1 MDSNNI
7 TLSDHQLAV
16 YAACVS
22 ALGNTWGGN
31 YLRRIVTEGEI
42 TDGDA
47 AAVLR
52 RCDFP
57 DPMPWAAWAVKA

>member
-7 TLSDHQLAV
+7 TLSNHQLAV
-16 YAACVS
+16 LADSVS
-22 ALGNTWGGN
+22 AFGNTWGGN
-31 YLRRIVTEGEI
+31 YLRRLVTEGQI

-52 RCDFP
+52 RCDFL